1 MSSFTTREAPLG
13 RCPKDGRPL
22 KLVRHVLASTDPE
35 SVEYVFGC
43 SRGHQ
48 WRPARVE
55 VEPL

>member
-1 MSSFTTREAPLG
+1 MG